1 MTVSTT
7 SCSRAFQ
14 LPSWPSSLPSD
25 SQNSRDE
32 AANPAGKMN
41 DDPAFA
47 AYEHL
52 VQPARVRFALSSGV
66 QAIQASRDP
75 AFLEAFLFYFSVLGS
90 KMTEPVEGWLYRA
103 SERCGTLGL
112 TDLARAL
119 KGHARAE
126 AGHHLMMIADA
137 RSLADRRHVRGLP
150 EVDVDRLLAQLTSEG
165 VLRYIRVHEE
175 NLSSETPYAQVAI
188 EYEVEMLPLRFGN
201 AFVAHCL
208 AVLGLEIAPCLSF
221 VTEHIILDA
230 SHTDFNARLI
240 ARLLNTKPGSLP
252 SLVDAGSAVLDAYGE
267 FVEDCVKL
275 ARADT
280 SILSLPPAPR
290 ESIRRF
296 KSYVPPAAADTHG
309 PIPDWLVSARELR
322 ASVFFEDGR
331 RPRFKTEV
339 GSFAD
344 DDPID
349 LHAHHILA
357 YEGPTLVGCVR
368 VYCLS
373 DDGPACVAEQVLGED
388 VFSVLLA
395 QQQVRRADTI
405 EIGRWVVKRGHREN
419 GRTAIRLAAIAAALA
434 ERICDS
440 RVVPQSM
447 VVCAVGL
454 GDGQDLLLTRVGMKA
469 ATCAAPANSDDFND
483 DVRVMYCV
491 GADCL
496 NTSFR
501 RLMGE
506 SAPSAL
512 SVEKDTA
519 PETLENF
526 SSLRF
531 ETSSH

>member
-1 MTVSTT
+1 MTVSAT
-7 SCSRAFQ
+7 SCSRDFQ
-14 LPSWPSSLPSD
+14 VPSEPSSLLSD
-25 SQNSRDE
+25 PQNNRE
-32 AANPAGKMN
+32 GAAEPAGKIT

-52 VQPARVRFALSSGV
+52 VQAARVRFALSSGV

-103 SERCGTLGL
+103 AERCATLGL
-112 TDLARAL
+112 ADLARAL
-119 KGHARAE
+119 HVHARAE

-137 RSLADRRHVRGLP
+137 RSLSDRRHVRGLP
-150 EVDVDRLLAQLTSEG
+150 EVDVEQLLAQLTSEG

-175 NLSSETPYAQVAI
+175 NISGETPYAQAAI

-201 AFVAHCL
+201 AFVGHCL
-208 AVLGLEIAPCLSF
+208 AVLGQEIAPCLSF

-252 SLVDAGSAVLDAYGE
+252 SLVNAGSAVLDAYGE
-267 FVEDCVKL
+267 FIEDCVKL
-275 ARADT
+275 ARADA
-280 SILSLPPAPR
+280 SNLPLPPAPR
-290 ESIRRF
+290 EGIRRF
-296 KSYVPPAAADTHG
+296 KIYVPPAAADTDG
-309 PIPDWLVSARELR
+309 PIPDWLASARELR
-322 ASVFFEDGR
+322 AAVFFEDGR
-331 RPRFKTEV
+331 RPRFKNEV
-339 GSFAD
+339 GRFVD
-344 DDPID
+344 NDPID

-357 YEGPTLVGCVR
+357 YEGPTIVGCVR

-373 DDGPACVAEQVLGED
+373 GDGPACVAEKVLGEEM
-388 VFSVLLA
+388 FSELLA

-447 VVCAVGL
+447 VICAVGL

-512 SVEKDTA
+512 SVEQDTA
-519 PETLENF
+519 PKTLENF
-526 SSLRF
+526 LSLRF
-531 ETSSH
+531 ETISL